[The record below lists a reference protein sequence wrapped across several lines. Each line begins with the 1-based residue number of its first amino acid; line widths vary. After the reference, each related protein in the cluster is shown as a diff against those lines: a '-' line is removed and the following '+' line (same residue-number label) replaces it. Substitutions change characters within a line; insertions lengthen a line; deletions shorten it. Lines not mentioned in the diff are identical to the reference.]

1 MKNLSINEYNRLEK
15 LVCEKYRDMPYD
27 EDSREDIKKWQDIHY
42 KICQGRRELY
52 EELHCIDTKYT
63 LRCLAEH
70 KRPNTTTSFPERPE
84 SVYYKEGE
92 ISNSL
97 LVTTL
102 CIVLTFITVIV
113 IFVNC

>member
-15 LVCEKYRDMPYD
+15 LVCEKYRDIPY
-27 EDSREDIKKWQDIHY
+27 EEQNREEIKKWQDIHY
-42 KICQGRRELY
+42 KISQGRRELY
-52 EELHCIDTKYT
+52 EELGCIERKYT
-63 LRCLAEH
+63 LRCLAD
-70 KRPNTTTSFPERPE
+70 PERPK

-102 CIVLTFITVIV
+102 CIILTFITVIV
-113 IFVNC
+113 IFANC